1 MAWYAGQVV
10 LLAALT
16 AAFLMLGVVSG
27 QSLRL
32 PLDESERKVF
42 KTALALAMVGVV
54 LQAGVGLGTQNK
66 LSRYQPARMAATDA
80 YWRSGA
86 PTDLVLFAWPDEA
99 RSGNRAAWI
108 WRGAGGHW
116 LSKDSQG
123 RPRGRDQVVGR
134 APLDRTSTRP

>member
-86 PTDLVLFAWPDEA
+86 PNELALVALPAA
-99 RSGNRAAWI
+99 ALSGNRGAWI
-108 WRGAGGHW
+108 WRRAGGPW
-116 LSKDSQG
+116 LTKDSQG
-123 RPRGRDQVVGR
+123 RPWGL
-134 APLDRTSTRP
+134 APFHGTGPLVARPV